1 VDSMEVVMA
10 VTAGIVAF
18 NRATLDWLWHLQ

>member
-1 VDSMEVVMA
+1 MEVVMA